1 MRVLITRKINSSA
14 KELLEKASF
23 EVVSFDVNKPLDP
36 QYISENIDKFDS
48 ILTCVSE
55 KIDRNIMLKA
65 KGRLKIISNMA
76 VGLDNIDVESA
87 AELGIKVFNTPG
99 VVTGPTADLTLSVA
113 FALLRKVTEA
123 DNFVRKGQWKAWDPE
138 IFLGRNFSSLIW
150 GIIGYGNI
158 GKAVAKRLSGFG
170 MSIIFY
176 DPVEIRSDNF
186 AKYTGV
192 EELLITSDVISLH
205 LPLTDASRDFF
216 NLEKF
221 CLMKKDALLINMA
234 RGGVV
239 NSSDLLETLKQK
251 RIAGAALDVFSP
263 EPIPFGHEILS
274 FKNVLLTPHIGT
286 ATVECRKEMAEYAAR
301 NIISNSKF

>member
-14 KELLEKASF
+14 KELLEKAGF
-23 EVVSFDVNKPLDP
+23 EVISFDVNKPLDP
-36 QYISENIDKFDS
+36 QYISENIDKFDC

-55 KIDRNIMLKA
+55 RIDRNIMLKA

-87 AELGIKVFNTPG
+87 EELGIKVFNTPG

-123 DNFVRKGQWKAWDPE
+123 DIFVRKGEWKAWDPE
-138 IFLGRNFSSLIW
+138 IFIGRNFSSLVW
-150 GIIGYGNI
+150 GIVGYGNI
-158 GKAVAKRLSGFG
+158 GRAVAKRLSGFG

-176 DPVEIRSDNF
+176 DPVEIRSDSF

-192 EELLITSDVISLH
+192 EQLLITSDVISLH
-205 LPLTDASRDFF
+205 LPLSDTTRDFF

-221 CLMKKDALLINMA
+221 RLMKKDALLINMA

-274 FKNVLLTPHIGT
+274 FNNVILTPHIGT
-286 ATVECRKEMAEYAAR
+286 ATVECRKEMAEYAAK
-301 NIISNSKF
+301 NIITNSKS